1 MLCWPSHKNP
11 TNFCSWKIRIG
22 NNDHNSS
29 DDEGMLILD
38 IKLAY
43 KHPLYDNVAEYYDI
57 AVLTTEAVTFT
68 KVGIFD
74 V

>member
-1 MLCWPSHKNP
+1 
-11 TNFCSWKIRIG
+11 
-22 NNDHNSS
+22 
-29 DDEGMLILD
+29 MLILD

-43 KHPLYDNVAEYYDI
+43 KHPLYDNVAAYYDI